1 VKSTAKHAALFEI
14 GTQARH
20 TNIGANRGSM
30 PPGKIFVPVVVRKRR
45 AMYER
50 LKELL
55 VRHGAKVN
63 GNA

>member
-1 VKSTAKHAALFEI
+1 
-14 GTQARH
+14 
-20 TNIGANRGSM
+20 M